1 MSELQTFALP
11 STVEGGDAD
20 KELGKELVAA
30 WRKDGIFQIHATSE
44 QQAATER
51 ALNASR
57 DFFRRPLAE
66 KARHVSDLTCSGYVA
81 SGEEETA
88 GEKDGSEIFT
98 VCPDIAA
105 DDARVAAMFVLVLS
119 KIRVR
124 GPVGRPR
131 TRPDAVAGDKAY
143 SSRSNRAHLRRR
155 GIKAVIPEKK
165 DQAANRKNKGSKG
178 GRPVSHDTDLY
189 KERNTVERLIN
200 KLKAWRGIA
209 TRYDKTPDSYLAG
222 LHLRASMIWIKDL
235 TRTTR

>member
-30 WRKDGIFQIHATSE
+30 WRRDGIFQIHATSE

-66 KARHVSDLTCSGYVA
+66 KVRHVSDLTYSRYVA

-98 VCPDIAA
+98 VCPDIAV
-105 DDARVAAMFVLVLS
+105 DDARVAANWPCHGPAPWPSARYEGAMKDYMAAVGDIGHRLLQLTALGLGLDDMGHFTRLTDDGWHHMRVL
-119 KIRVR
+119 RF
-124 GPVGRPR
+124 PPPGRRDLGTRHRLPHRLR
-131 TRPDAVAGDKAY
+131 TAGD
-143 SSRSNRAHLRRR
+143 RRTGR
-155 GIKAVIPEKK
+155 
-165 DQAANRKNKGSKG
+165 R
-178 GRPVSHDTDLY
+178 GRPVHP
-189 KERNTVERLIN
+189 
-200 KLKAWRGIA
+200 A
-209 TRYDKTPDSYLAG
+209 TRA
-222 LHLRASMIWIKDL
+222 RRE
-235 TRTTR
+235 TRTQLAAG